1 MDFNEYRAFEDSF
14 YDGSGR
20 RNSGICFQCN
30 DYTGYEGNFMAGK
43 LGVEEENGEAEKG
56 GFANLKLVM
65 DSTKGVKT

>member
-30 DYTGYEGNFMAGK
+30 DYPGYEGNFMAGK
-43 LGVEEENGEAEKG
+43 LVMEE
-56 GFANLKLVM
+56 
-65 DSTKGVKT
+65 